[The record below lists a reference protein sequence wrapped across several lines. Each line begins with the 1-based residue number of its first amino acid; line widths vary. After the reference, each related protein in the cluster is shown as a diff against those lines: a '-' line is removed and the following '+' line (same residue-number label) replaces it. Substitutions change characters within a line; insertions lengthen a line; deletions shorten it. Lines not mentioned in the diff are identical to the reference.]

1 MRVLDE
7 INRMQ
12 DVMGH
17 SHIKKLSPNWKI
29 FYEYDE
35 NKDCVK
41 GFCILYRY
49 NRLPYEPDYNTGKLA
64 EIGIFTFPEYRH
76 RHVCSRLVQQ
86 AIQYAKK
93 NRIDI
98 VADCTIYGYPT
109 LKSLGFKD
117 SAEKRVWL
125 NCSKKEV

>member
-12 DVMGH
+12 DVMRH

-35 NKDCVK
+35 DKDCAK

-49 NRLPYEPDYNTGKLA
+49 NRLTYEPEYNTGKLA
-64 EIGIFTFPEYRH
+64 EIGIFTFPEYR
-76 RHVCSRLVQQ
+76 RQGVCSRLVQQ

-109 LKSLGFKD
+109 LKSLGFQD
-117 SAEKRVWL
+117 SKEKRVWL

>member
-1 MRVLDE
+1 MNLIDE

-12 DVMGH
+12 DVLGH
-17 SHIKKLSPNWKI
+17 SHINRLPQSWKV

-35 NKDCVK
+35 DTDQVK
-41 GFCILYRY
+41 GFCFLYKY
-49 NRLPYEPDYNTGKLA
+49 TRLPYEPEYNTGKVA

-76 RHVCSRLVQQ
+76 QGVCSRLVQQ

-98 VADCTIYGYPT
+98 VADCTKYGYPT

-117 SAEKRVWL
+117 SKDKRVWINL
-125 NCSKKEV
+125 SK